1 MIERLPH
8 RNEIE
13 DVATAIRAREFP
25 RLVIFAD
32 MVSRYV
38 DIKLRGKINW
48 LRTTVLNYL
57 IIRGGSLTASQ
68 MAQLMLRSNHSMTRL
83 IDDLEKDGLVI
94 RERAGKDRRTID
106 VKITSDGL
114 AFMRR
119 TLGDSD
125 LVEQEI
131 MSFLDKDE
139 IETLRNLIR
148 VLRFTLIEKSGKRAD
163 ASTYYYRGLAYKL
176 LNKKA
181 EAVADLEMCIKLSRD
196 RSLTKAARRE
206 LEELRTQ

>member
-1 MIERLPH
+1 MSERLPH

-32 MVSRYV
+32 MVGRYV

-68 MAQLMLRSNHSMTRL
+68 LAQLMLRSNYSMTRL

-148 VLRFTLIEKSGKRAD
+148 VLRFTLIEKSGKRTD
-163 ASTYYYRGLAYKL
+163 ASTYYYRGLGYKL
-176 LNKKA
+176 LNRKA
-181 EAVADLEMCIKLSRD
+181 QAVADLEMCIKLSRD

-206 LEELRTQ
+206 LEELRG

>member
-68 MAQLMLRSNHSMTRL
+68 MAHLMLRSNHSMTRL